1 MLIARA
7 WAQIRKKKNE
17 ISVASA
23 FYRHNASRY
32 VHILIYYLLFIFFYL
47 RLYITIRMN
56 KKLWISYLFLITSI
70 CRGVLTGAQPNIF
83 QGRAAFV
90 ELGHFDKHFIKKSRK
105 KAPGKISEFFL
116 LDTLKTILFFIYKW
130 NLMGAYIR
138 NFKMFEIQ
146 SNLK

>member
-32 VHILIYYLLFIFFYL
+32 IHILIYYLLFIFFYL
-47 RLYITIRMN
+47 PFYITIRMN

-83 QGRAAFV
+83 QGRAAFL

-116 LDTLKTILFFIYKW
+116 LDTLKTILFFYLQMKFDGC
-130 NLMGAYIR
+130 LYSE
-138 NFKMFEIQ
+138 F
-146 SNLK
+146 

>member
-32 VHILIYYLLFIFFYL
+32 IHILIYYLLFIFFYL
-47 RLYITIRMN
+47 PFYITIRMN

-83 QGRAAFV
+83 QGRAAFL

-116 LDTLKTILFFIYKW
+116 LDTLKTILFFYLQMKFD
-130 NLMGAYIR
+130 GCVYSE
-138 NFKMFEIQ
+138 F
-146 SNLK
+146 